1 MKELLIRS
9 LFGLVFLAIV
19 FVPYMVD
26 LNYRVNTFNFV
37 LLLFS
42 LIGTIELYAMR
53 KAVYQS
59 SRLLP
64 VALLVVVLAFLPFI
78 LTSLHDFIPAIPA
91 GISARDLNPQVF
103 SWLLL
108 FWSVLLIVFILF
120 ILLIF
125 RKNEI
130 AFIFKGTFILGLV
143 YPLLPFLTLSF
154 ALTVSNPTEK
164 LYLFIALIPIY
175 LNDSLAYVTG
185 RFLGKTKLFPA
196 VSPKKTWEGFFGGV
210 FGTLIVMHLI
220 VYLAGEYSVNNAFT
234 ITFASV
240 LASVL
245 STFGD
250 LFESKLKRA
259 AGVKDSGKI
268 LPGHGGI
275 LDRIDAM
282 LFVAPVL
289 YVLLAFIL

>member
-9 LFGLVFLAIV
+9 LFGIVFLAIV
-19 FVPYMVD
+19 FVPYIID

-53 KAVYQS
+53 KAAYQS
-59 SRLLP
+59 SRLLL
-64 VALLVVVLAFLPFI
+64 VSLLIVIIAFLPLL
-78 LTSLHDFIPAIPA
+78 LTSLHDFIPNIPV
-91 GISARDLNPQVF
+91 GISARDLNQQVF

-108 FWSVLLIVFILF
+108 FWSVLLVVFILF
-120 ILLIF
+120 IILIF
-125 RKNEI
+125 QRNEI
-130 AFIFKGTFILGLV
+130 TFIFKGTFLLALV
-143 YPLLPFLTLSF
+143 YPLLPLLTLSF
-154 ALTVSNPTEK
+154 ALTISNPTEK
-164 LYLFIALIPIY
+164 SFLFVALIPIY
-175 LNDSLAYVTG
+175 LNDTLAYATG
-185 RFLGKTKLFPA
+185 RFFGKTKLFPA
-196 VSPKKTWEGFFGGV
+196 VSPKKTWEGFFGGIL
-210 FGTLIVMHLI
+210 GTLIVMHLF
-220 VYLAGEYSVNNAFT
+220 VYFVGEYSVDHAFI
-234 ITFASV
+234 ITFVSILASV
-240 LASVL
+240 LA
-245 STFGD
+245 TFGD

>member
-9 LFGLVFLAIV
+9 IVGIVFLAIV
-19 FVPYMVD
+19 FVPFMVD
-26 LNYRVNTFNFV
+26 LNYRSNTFNVV
-37 LLLFS
+37 LLLFA
-42 LIGTIELYAMR
+42 LVGTAELYKMR
-53 KAVYQS
+53 KAVYPAS
-59 SRLLP
+59 KMLP
-64 VALLVVVLAFLPFI
+64 VALVIVVVAFLPFV
-78 LTSLHDFIPAIPA
+78 LTSFNDFIPSIPA
-91 GISARDLNPQVF
+91 GVSTETLTPQLQT
-103 SWLLL
+103 WLLSL
-108 FWSVLLIVFILF
+108 WGILLAAIVVFI
-120 ILLIF
+120 ILIF

-130 AFIFKGTFILGLV
+130 TFIFKSTFLLGLV
-143 YPLLPFLTLSF
+143 YPLLPLLTLSF
-154 ALTVSNPTEK
+154 ALTVSDPQEK

-175 LNDSLAYVTG
+175 LNDTLAYATG
-185 RFLGKTKLFPA
+185 RFIGKNKLFPS

-210 FGTLIVMHLI
+210 FGTMIVMHILI
-220 VYLAGEYSVNNAFT
+220 YSVGEYSVNHAFI
-234 ITFASV
+234 ITFVSI

-289 YVLLAFIL
+289 YVLLKLF